1 MEELT
6 HYEISDVKQNG
17 TKNDHFKFIPVNLIL
32 FDLGM
37 KLKVD
42 EVCGDKAK
50 QEKIKI
56 LKREAF
62 PLYKYENVL
71 QDIQNKKALDPIT
84 VKPYK
89 NTKFYEVIDG
99 RHRVVCSLYEGYT
112 HVGSLESL

>member
-6 HYEISDVKQNG
+6 HYQISNVKQNG
-17 TKNDHFKFIPVNLIL
+17 TKNDHFKLISLHRIL

-42 EVCGDKAK
+42 EVCSETAK

-71 QDIQNKKALDPIT
+71 QDIQNKKALDPII
-84 VKPYK
+84 VKQYK
-89 NTKFYEVIDG
+89 HTNFYEVIDG

-112 HVGSLESL
+112 HVACVF